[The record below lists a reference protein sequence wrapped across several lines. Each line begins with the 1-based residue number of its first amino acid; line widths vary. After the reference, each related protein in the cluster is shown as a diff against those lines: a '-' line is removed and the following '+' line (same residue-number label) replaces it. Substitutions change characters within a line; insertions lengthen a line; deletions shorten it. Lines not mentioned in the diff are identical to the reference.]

1 MNRISQHVRD
11 ADVALATYSA
21 LTGDEGRH
29 AVIGLITALGHYCD
43 QDRTDFLQQVANGI
57 AAWKAQKEHPSE
69 EFPNEPDVTITIHD
83 NESQIDG

>member
-1 MNRISQHVRD
+1 MTPIHQRVRD

-21 LTGDEGRH
+21 LIGDEGRH

-43 QDRTDFLQQVANGI
+43 QDRTDFIQQAANGI
-57 AAWKAQKEHPSE
+57 AAWTAQKEHPHE
-69 EFPNEPDVTITIHD
+69 AFPHEPEVTITIHD

>member
-1 MNRISQHVRD
+1 MTPIHQRVRD

-29 AVIGLITALGHYCD
+29 AVIDLITALGHYCD
-43 QDRTDFLQQVANGI
+43 QDRTDFLRQVANAI
-57 AAWKAQKEHPSE
+57 AAWTAQKEHPHE
-69 EFPNEPDVTITIHD
+69 AFPHEPEVTITIHD